1 MSLPDDHLHDEWK
14 STPTFGDV
22 SFRHLVEGSGDCIF
36 VSRDMRIIYMNPAGL
51 RLLKAAD
58 PASVLGHS
66 PLEFFHPGVHD
77 QIHQRVARLMAHPT
91 SVPQNRE
98 PMVTVTGEV
107 VPTDVTAS
115 SFPFGDG
122 LAILVTCRDATAR
135 ARTEEELQASEER
148 YRLLFTNNPHP
159 MMVHDTDSFKFLAVN
174 QATVHRYG
182 WSEREFLD
190 GMTIFDIRPAEDVER
205 LRNDSRHHRFG
216 RELFGLWRHQTRSG
230 ELLDVEIVSDSIE
243 WEGRSA
249 RLVLAHDVTE
259 RRKLEAQQLRTQ
271 RMESIGTLA
280 GGIAHD
286 LNNVLSPILMGVEM
300 LKMDAANPREL
311 ATLETIEAS
320 ARRGAGLVRQVLSF
334 TRGVEGLRVPVRLE
348 PVMAEVVS
356 LIRQTFDRSITLEIE
371 QPTGLWPV
379 NGDATQLHRVLL
391 NLAVNAR
398 DAMPGGGILRL
409 QAANL
414 TKDRVPER
422 GGDGPENFVVL
433 TVSDTGTGI
442 PRVLQDQIF
451 DPFFTTKEVG
461 KGTGLG
467 LATVQAV
474 VESHGGH
481 INLYSE
487 EGKGSVFRIYLPA
500 LTAAGEIAPPTTPPA
515 LPRGNGELIL
525 VVDDESAIRL
535 ITSHTLELFGYRV
548 VVAAHG
554 AEAVAIFSERRAE
567 IALVLTDMMM
577 PIMDGVAT
585 IKALRTIDPGIR
597 IIAAS
602 GLSANGSVAKAA
614 SMGITD
620 FLAKPYT
627 VEEMVRLVAKLL
639 GHPDAGL

>member
-1 MSLPDDHLHDEWK
+1 MSPLDDHLHHEWK
-14 STPTFGDV
+14 STTTFGDV

-51 RLLKAAD
+51 RLLKATD

-66 PLEFFHPGVHD
+66 PLEFFHPGVHEE
-77 QIHQRVARLMAHPT
+77 IHQRVAQLMAHPT
-91 SVPQNRE
+91 SVPQARE

-135 ARTEEELQASEER
+135 AQTEEELQASEAR
-148 YRLLFTNNPHP
+148 YRLLFRQNPHP
-159 MMVHDTDSFKFLAVN
+159 MWVYSNVNHRFLAVN
-174 QATVHRYG
+174 PAAINRYG
-182 WSEREFLD
+182 WSEQEFLG
-190 GMTIFDIRPAEDVER
+190 GMTIFDIRPEAEAQR
-205 LRNDSRHHRFG
+205 LRADLERDNAPGKH
-216 RELFGLWRHQTRSG
+216 FGLWRHQTRSG
-230 ELLDVEIVSDSIE
+230 ALLDVEIVSDSIL
-243 WEGRSA
+243 WDGQDA

-280 GGIAHD
+280 GGVAHD
-286 LNNVLSPILMGVEM
+286 LNNVLAPILMAVEM
-300 LKMDAANPREL
+300 LKMDAANARVL

-320 ARRGAGLVRQVLSF
+320 ARRGAGLVRQILSF

-348 PVMAEVVS
+348 QVMAEVIS

-371 QPTGLWPV
+371 QPDVLWPV

-398 DAMPGGGILRL
+398 DAMPGGGTLRL
-409 QAANL
+409 KAANL
-414 TKDRVPER
+414 TKDGIPEF
-422 GGDGPENFVVL
+422 GVEGPEHFVAL
-433 TVSDTGTGI
+433 TVADTGTGI
-442 PRVLQDQIF
+442 PRALQDQIF

-500 LTAAGEIAPPTTPPA
+500 LTTEDEIAPPTPPPT
-515 LPRGNGELIL
+515 LPRGKGELIL

-535 ITSHTLELFGYRV
+535 ITSHTLEVFGYRV
-548 VVAAHG
+548 VVAANG
-554 AEAVAIFSERRAE
+554 AEAVAIFSERRTE

-585 IKALRTIDPGIR
+585 IKALRTIDPTIR

-614 SMGITD
+614 TLGITD

>member
-1 MSLPDDHLHDEWK
+1 MSTPDDSFPAEWHQ
-14 STPTFGDV
+14 TPTFGNV

-36 VSRDMRIIYMNPAGL
+36 VSRDMHVLYMNPAGL
-51 RLLKAAD
+51 RLLKAPD
-58 PASVLGHS
+58 PSAVLGHS
-66 PLEFFHPGVHD
+66 PLEFFHPDIHD
-77 QIHQRVARLMAHPT
+77 QIHQRVALLMARPT
-91 SVPQNRE
+91 SVPQARE
-98 PMVTVTGEV
+98 PLVALTGEII
-107 VPTDVTAS
+107 PADVTAS

-135 ARTEEELQASEER
+135 AQTEEELQASEAR
-148 YRLLFTNNPHP
+148 YRLLFRQNPHA
-159 MMVHDTDSFKFLAVN
+159 MWVYSVVTHRFLAVN
-174 QATVHRYG
+174 PAAITRYG
-182 WSEREFLD
+182 WSEEEFLG
-190 GMTIFDIRPAEDVER
+190 GMTIFDIRPEEEAKR
-205 LRNDSRHHRFG
+205 LRDQLRHDNLSGTHY
-216 RELFGLWRHQTRSG
+216 GLWRHQTRSG
-230 ELLDVEIVSDSIE
+230 ALLDVEITSDSIE
-243 WEGRSA
+243 WDGQAA

-259 RRKLEAQQLRTQ
+259 RRKLEAQQMRTQ

-286 LNNVLSPILMGVEM
+286 LNNVLAPILMAVGM
-300 LKMDAANPREL
+300 LKLDARNPREL

-320 ARRGAGLVRQVLSF
+320 ARRGAGLVRQILAF
-334 TRGVEGLRVPVRLE
+334 TRGVEGVRVPVRIDNML
-348 PVMAEVVS
+348 AEVAS
-356 LIRQTFDRSITLEIE
+356 LVRETFDRSIALEFE
-371 QPTGLWPV
+371 HEAALWPV

-409 QAANL
+409 EATNL
-414 TKDRVPER
+414 TKDGNPGD
-422 GGDGPENFVVL
+422 GGDEPKRFVVL
-433 TVSDTGTGI
+433 TVADTGTGI
-442 PRVLQDQIF
+442 PAALQDQIF

-474 VESHGGH
+474 VQSHGGH

-500 LTAAGEIAPPTTPPA
+500 LTADAEIAPPPPPPA
-515 LPRGNGELIL
+515 LPRGRGETILI
-525 VVDDESAIRL
+525 VDDESAIRL
-535 ITSHTLELFGYRV
+535 ITRHTLEVFGYRV
-548 VVAAHG
+548 LVAAHG
-554 AEAVAIFSERRAE
+554 AEAVAIFSEHRGE

-585 IKALRTIDPGIR
+585 IKALRSIDPGIR

-602 GLSANGSVAKAA
+602 GLTANGSVAKAA
-614 SMGITD
+614 DLGITD

-639 GHPDAGL
+639 DHPEAA